1 MVPAEVFHALGHPVR
16 LSIFEMLRSGC
27 ITTCC
32 GEIMDTGDAACV
44 SDLVQRF
51 PKAQSTISHHLAILV
66 KTGLVRSEKVGQYTV
81 FRVDSEAMDSL
92 KKYVQHL

>member
-1 MVPAEVFHALGHPVR
+1 MVPQAAFHALGHPVR
-16 LSIFEMLRSGC
+16 LEIFQMLRSGC

-51 PKAQSTISHHLAILV
+51 PKAQSTISHHLSILE
-66 KTGLVRSEKVGQYTV
+66 KAGLIRSEKVGQYTV
-81 FRVDSEAMDSL
+81 FRVDGEALEAL
-92 KKYVQHL
+92 KKYVQGL

>member
-1 MVPAEVFHALGHPVR
+1 MVPHDVFHALGHPVR

-32 GEIMDTGDAACV
+32 GEIMDTGKAACV

-51 PKAQSTISHHLAILV
+51 PKAQSTISHHLTTLEKA
-66 KTGLVRSEKVGQYTV
+66 GLVRSEKVGQYTV
-81 FRVDSEAMDSL
+81 YRVNDEVLESV
-92 KKYVQHL
+92 KKYVQQI